1 MIKRLRGFAQS
12 GSLWW
17 GQCLLCRQDCQQQPL
32 ICRQCREALP
42 GLKHPCPL
50 CAFPL
55 PQQGAHCGHCQRHPP
70 AWDRMRVLADYE
82 YPFEQL
88 IQRLKYQHQ
97 RLAGRLL
104 GQLLAE
110 RISPPLPEVI
120 LPVPLHWWR
129 RWRRGYNQA
138 EEIARGLASRL
149 PVAIDCRSLRR
160 IRATPAQARLSR
172 KARRRNLHRAFRLA
186 PVHYRHVALLDDV
199 ITTGSTMNELV
210 GLLRRQG
217 VETIEVWALCRT
229 LEH

>member
-17 GQCLLCRQDCQQQPL
+17 GQCLLCRQDCRQQPL
-32 ICRQCREALP
+32 ICRQCREELP
-42 GLKHPCPL
+42 ELEHPCPL

-55 PQQGAHCGHCQRHPP
+55 PRPGATCGHCQRHPP

-88 IQRLKYQHQ
+88 IQRLKYQRQ

-110 RISPPLPEVI
+110 RISPPLPEAI

-149 PVAIDCRSLRR
+149 PVNIDCHSLRR

-172 KARRRNLHRAFRLA
+172 TRRRQNLRRAFQLS
-186 PVHYRHVALLDDV
+186 PVHYRHVALVDDV
-199 ITTGSTMNELV
+199 ITTGSTMNELT

-217 VETIEVWALCRT
+217 VAVIEVWALCRT